1 MTDNP
6 TIRICVNKIKNRTTF
21 KIKRGYYLKLLTPQ
35 TFNTKDENG
44 ENLPQLEITGLVIVN
59 CNTLI
64 NVYQQDSR
72 VLYTLVLNKL
82 FDQLLDISPKKFIF
96 LKIFN

>member
-6 TIRICVNKIKNRTTF
+6 TIRICVNKINNRTTF

-64 NVYQQDSR
+64 NVYQ
-72 VLYTLVLNKL
+72 
-82 FDQLLDISPKKFIF
+82 
-96 LKIFN
+96 